1 MNFNIKSAFRKSVDY
16 SKKQYAS
23 HYKLINSVCALPF
36 LVLKKIEIYDFTVN
50 LILVL
55 GVVYALVFGLKILY
69 RQEESLKSVLLSC
82 TVKSHP
88 VSAIFWMIIGGL
100 AAMGVNKVN
109 EIRQDR
115 IDREEFLQAYAQY
128 QNAILYDYVDPR
140 EDCNDFIKGY
150 GYYNQKDYVEAAPHL
165 KKASEKCAV
174 AAYLYGNILYHGLG
188 VSADKY
194 EALKYYKQAAEKE
207 VVEAKYRL
215 MMHYIKEN
223 DYDSAE
229 ANAMDI
235 LNKIY
240 LESLDDLHI
249 VLTKELKDPSELQ
262 EITTPWI
269 YEIHNEL
276 LVMYNQAYTFLY
288 TFSMVTEQ
296 YDNAVYISDLITE
309 NLCHGISGEHAVDKA
324 LCMLLGG
331 DRFGA
336 KRVLKKIMRD
346 EKYDEI
352 DVRLA
357 EEAYVRNILLPEG
370 KDITVRAA
378 KEAEKLLI
386 KNIRQGSRESMQMLK
401 ELYDRAGYIEEAARI
416 GHLESYY
423 KLSGEYE
430 RK

>member
-1 MNFNIKSAFRKSVDY
+1 
-16 SKKQYAS
+16 
-23 HYKLINSVCALPF
+23 
-36 LVLKKIEIYDFTVN
+36 
-50 LILVL
+50 
-55 GVVYALVFGLKILY
+55 
-69 RQEESLKSVLLSC
+69 
-82 TVKSHP
+82 
-88 VSAIFWMIIGGL
+88 
-100 AAMGVNKVN
+100 MGVNKVN

>member
-1 MNFNIKSAFRKSVDY
+1 M
-16 SKKQYAS
+16 
-23 HYKLINSVCALPF
+23 INSFCASPF
-36 LVLKKIEIYDFTVN
+36 LVLRKIEIYDITVD

-55 GVVYALVFGLKILY
+55 GVVYALGFGLEILY

-82 TVKSHP
+82 TVGSHP

-174 AAYLYGNILYHGLG
+174 AAYLYGDILYHGLG

-194 EALKYYKQAAEKE
+194 EALKYYAQAAEKE
-207 VVEAKYRL
+207 VVEAKYSL
-215 MMHYIKEN
+215 MMHYFKEN

-229 ANAMDI
+229 AYAMDI

-240 LESLDDLHI
+240 LESLDDLPI

-262 EITTPWI
+262 EITTSLIYEMI
-269 YEIHNEL
+269 YEIHYEL
-276 LVMYNQAYTFLY
+276 FDMYNQAYTFLY
-288 TFSMVTEQ
+288 TFFSMVTDQ
-296 YDNAVYISDLITE
+296 YDSAVYISDLITE
-309 NLCHGISGEHAVDKA
+309 NLYHGISGEHAVDKA

-357 EEAYVRNILLPEG
+357 EEAYVRHILLPEG

-401 ELYDRAGYIEEAARI
+401 ELYDRGGYIEEAARI